1 MLPCALAH
9 PVRRLSARRS
19 PSGIPS
25 LAIVLLWI
33 LAVVLVIVGVAGT
46 IVPMLPGTPLVFAG
60 LLVVA
65 WIDDFA
71 RVGTMPLVLLG
82 ILTALSLLVDFAAS
96 ILGAKRAGAT
106 RGAVTGA
113 ALGAVVGL
121 FFGLPGLILGPFAGA
136 FAGQYLATQNLA
148 QSGKAGVG
156 TLVGFI
162 AGGLAKL
169 VLAVA
174 MVAIFA
180 IAYFS

>member
-1 MLPCALAH
+1 LAT
-9 PVRRLSARRS
+9 
-19 PSGIPS
+19 
-25 LAIVLLWI
+25 VLLWI
-33 LAVVLVIVGVAGT
+33 LAFVLVIVGVLGT

-60 LLVVA
+60 LLVAA

-71 RVGTMPLVLLG
+71 RVGTTPLVVLG
-82 ILTALSLLVDFAAS
+82 VLTVLSLLVDFAAS

-106 RGAVTGA
+106 RGALTGA

-136 FAGQYLATQNLA
+136 LAGQYLATRDFV

-156 TLVGFI
+156 TMVGLI

-169 VLAVA
+169 VLSIA

-180 IAYFS
+180 VAYFS